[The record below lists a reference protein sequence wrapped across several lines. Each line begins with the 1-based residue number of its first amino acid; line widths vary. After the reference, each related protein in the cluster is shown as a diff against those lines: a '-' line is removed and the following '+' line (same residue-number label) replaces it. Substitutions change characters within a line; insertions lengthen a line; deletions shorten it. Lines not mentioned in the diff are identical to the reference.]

1 MMLPKPDT
9 STPLLDE
16 NANRKARLSE
26 NPTLQAAFARIDRL
40 PSPDRPEA
48 SNYDDFQY
56 NDCGHDDSKYDR

>member
-1 MMLPKPDT
+1 
-9 STPLLDE
+9 LLDE